1 MVAFVSLGSLCGAV
15 IVPLVST
22 DSKLARVAYEY
33 AYAFMIAVGASAL
46 LSDAILH
53 LIPHV
58 SLTFVCII
66 KMLKIHRCAPLNV
79 PISGAGNCYFQHML

>member
-1 MVAFVSLGSLCGAV
+1 MVAFVSLGSLCGV
-15 IVPLVST
+15 IIVPLVST
-22 DSKLARVAYEY
+22 KTKLARIAYEY

-58 SLTFVCII
+58 SPFAI
-66 KMLKIHRCAPLNV
+66 LKFGGYLLQMDL
-79 PISGAGNCYFQHML
+79 QHIF